1 MKLLCLSAFA
11 VATLRPLVKATMFS
25 TGLDWDARV
34 AMLRTFELE
43 PRLLAAVD
51 SIVLR
56 NGKNIR
62 ELASE
67 CHI

>member
-1 MKLLCLSAFA
+1 MKLFCHSAFA
-11 VATLRPLVKATMFS
+11 VAKLHPLVKATMFS

-34 AMLRTFELE
+34 AVLGAFDLE

-51 SIVLR
+51 RIVLR
-56 NGKNIR
+56 KWKNFR

-67 CHI
+67 CYI